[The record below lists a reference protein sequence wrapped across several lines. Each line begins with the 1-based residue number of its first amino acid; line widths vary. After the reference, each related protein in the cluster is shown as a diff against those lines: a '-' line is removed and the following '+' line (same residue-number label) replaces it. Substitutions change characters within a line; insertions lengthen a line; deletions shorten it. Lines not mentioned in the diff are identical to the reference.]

1 MSRRRRA
8 SRAERRATAIVLG
21 AIIGVGFFFSYW
33 YILLP
38 IAIIVCIVVLIA
50 RHFLKKEK
58 YSEDDFTQ
66 KYIDPSEA
74 AKTPSSYSAKESIMT
89 DCEKA
94 FFEAFKETVG
104 SHYTVQPQINLAS
117 IIDKESQ
124 SKYRNELF
132 RNIDFG
138 IFDSDYSLKLL
149 IEINDESHMR
159 ADRSARDSKV
169 KTICDEAGI
178 PLIVFWTKYG
188 INKAYIHNRL
198 ATYLPLIATIENEK
212 YE

>member
-1 MSRRRRA
+1 
-8 SRAERRATAIVLG
+8 
-21 AIIGVGFFFSYW
+21 
-33 YILLP
+33 
-38 IAIIVCIVVLIA
+38 
-50 RHFLKKEK
+50 
-58 YSEDDFTQ
+58 
-66 KYIDPSEA
+66 
-74 AKTPSSYSAKESIMT
+74 MT
-89 DCEKA
+89 RKV
-94 FFEAFKETVG
+94 F
-104 SHYTVQPQINLAS
+104 AS

-138 IFDSDYSLKLL
+138 IFDSNYSLKLL